1 MGKLRGLSHLLVTVF
16 LSVFGS
22 FMVLPAITDVT
33 MLALCPGQDEC
44 SLAIYLTG
52 FQQAI
57 IGLGTV
63 VMSPLIGNLS
73 DKHGRKSLLT
83 VPMTLAIIPLEYAR
97 GPSMESNMSFV
108 GSSGLVGRFH
118 DGLMGLPYTRTVHRV
133 PHCLQLLFE
142 NFDHIADFQ
151 GADNIAE
158 RERASAFGILAGVRS
173 AAWVCGTL
181 AARFLSTSST
191 FQLAALVSMIAT
203 VYMRIFLEES
213 LPYEQQASDNL
224 TQPIF
229 KHADDE
235 PNLVDEEDGQI
246 QKTTMQIQAFKNIP
260 SLQDVL
266 CLLKTSKTF
275 SQAAVVSFFQ
285 SLADGGIEATLLY
298 FLKARF
304 QFSKNQF
311 ADLMLITG
319 IAGTISQ
326 LLFMPLMATAIGE
339 EKLLSIGLLVGS
351 ANHNADKF
359 PDFIQMF
366 IYSISWSAW
375 VPYVVS
381 LFSSVA
387 IFSYPTV
394 RSIASKQFGSNEQ
407 GKALGCISGIS
418 SFANIVSPL
427 IFSSLTALFLS
438 ERAPINFPGFSIMCV
453 GLALM
458 IAFIQSTMITT
469 APGQRNGNN
478 NCMEN

>member
-83 VPMTLAIIPLEYAR
+83 VPMTLAIIPLVILAFSRTTNFFYAYYIIR
-97 GPSMESNMSFV
+97 TLTAMVAGGAME
-108 GSSGLVGRFH
+108 
-118 DGLMGLPYTRTVHRV
+118 
-133 PHCLQLLFE
+133 CLTL
-142 NFDHIADFQ
+142 AYV
-151 GADNIAE
+151 ADNIAE

-351 ANHNADKF
+351 AN
-359 PDFIQMF
+359 MF

>member
-108 GSSGLVGRFH
+108 GSSGLIGRFH
-118 DGLMGLPYTRTVHRV
+118 ERTHGPSIYTDGPESL
-133 PHCLQLLFE
+133 
-142 NFDHIADFQ
+142 I
-151 GADNIAE
+151 ADNIAE

-246 QKTTMQIQAFKNIP
+246 QKTTMRIQAFKNIP

-394 RSIASKQFGSNEQ
+394 RSIASKQFGANEQ